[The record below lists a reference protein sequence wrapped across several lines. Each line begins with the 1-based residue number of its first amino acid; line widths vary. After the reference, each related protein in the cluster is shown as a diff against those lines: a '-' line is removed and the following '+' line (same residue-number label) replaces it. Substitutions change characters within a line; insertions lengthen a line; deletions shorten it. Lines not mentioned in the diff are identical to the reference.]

1 FERFGPYRAAKIG
14 ADTEFYE
21 RLRMSLGVN
30 AVRLM
35 PTPLMFG
42 LASANSLTRS
52 PGIEATEDG
61 YRAPARRAY
70 AAAAA
75 RRRQV
80 GGPHAELPP
89 IEDVL
94 AAQGILMT
102 HAGVETMEGQP

>member
-1 FERFGPYRAAKIG
+1 
-14 ADTEFYE
+14 
-21 RLRMSLGVN
+21 MQ
-30 AVRLM
+30 
-35 PTPLMFG
+35 TPLMFG

-75 RRRQV
+75 RRRHI
-80 GGPHAELPP
+80 GGAQAGLQP

-94 AAQGILMT
+94 AAQGILMAHT
-102 HAGVETMEGQP
+102 GVENLEFEP